1 MADAVL
7 LLIMAMSL
15 LLFGLQEF
23 LDPAKRTVWSLN
35 FRAATMMLIGLYLFY
50 LYYEMGAAA
59 GAAAPINA
67 GYGPIGG

>member
-50 LYYEMGAAA
+50 LYYEMGAS
-59 GAAAPINA
+59 APPMNA
-67 GYGPIGG
+67 GYAPMP

>member
-35 FRAATMMLIGLYLFY
+35 FRAATMMLIGLDLFY

-59 GAAAPINA
+59 PPMNA
-67 GYGPIGG
+67 GYAPM

>member
-35 FRAATMMLIGLYLFY
+35 FRAATMILIGLYLFY

-59 GAAAPINA
+59 APPMNV
-67 GYGPIGG
+67 GYAPMP